1 MLTATYR
8 IANQWD
14 RTEIFNRKED
24 FETIGDLENF
34 LAYNRAF
41 IIELSFTGKLK
52 GNN

>member
-1 MLTATYR
+1 MITATYR
-8 IANQWD
+8 IINQWD

-24 FETIGDLENF
+24 FETISDLENF
-34 LAYNRAF
+34 LSYNRAF